1 MMEEKIRIEVE
12 NLEKNE
18 RIDKYLSSKLDD
30 NFSRAKIQKLIDEEL
45 ILVKL

>member
-30 NFSRAKIQKLIDEEL
+30 NFQEQKF
-45 ILVKL
+45 KN